1 MSGTAFKFKQFTI
14 EQDRCAMKIGTD
26 GILLGAWV
34 KLRDPYSILD
44 IGAGT
49 GIIALMMA
57 QRSTAEVIDAI
68 EIDDDAYEQCV
79 DNFENSPWGDR
90 LFCYH
95 ASLDE
100 FGEEMDEEKYDLI
113 ISNPPFFSEDFKSGN
128 EARDLARFA
137 DALPFEDLIEYT
149 STLLSNEGQFAVI
162 IPFSEENKFLEIAR
176 DVNLFPNR
184 ITHVHG
190 TKNTAIKRSLMQFSF
205 SEGEVQENELVIEIN
220 RHEYT
225 ADYIEL
231 VKDFYLKM

>member
-1 MSGTAFKFKQFTI
+1 
-14 EQDRCAMKIGTD
+14 MKIGTD

-128 EARDLARFA
+128 KARDLARFA

-184 ITHVHG
+184 ITHVRG
-190 TKNTAIKRSLMQFSF
+190 KKNTAIKRSLMQFSF

-231 VKDFYLKM
+231 VKDFFLKM